1 MNIAIIGGKAEHLK
15 ILDDYLMNLI
25 ETSGNYLFTVIG
37 GYVGSTGGDPPLSQ
51 LWAKKRGL
59 PFSPKKY
66 KDVSALMKGIS
77 ADADYIIFLNDG
89 SQIIRRFIMTYRQ
102 LEKHGSV
109 INI

>member
-1 MNIAIIGGKAEHLK
+1 MKVAIIGGKAEHLK

-25 ETSGNYLFTVIG
+25 EESGNYLFTVIG
-37 GYVGSTGGDPPLSQ
+37 GYIGSTGGNPPLSQ

-59 PFSPKKY
+59 PFSPKEY

-89 SQIIRRFIMTYRQ
+89 SQIIKRFIMTYRQ